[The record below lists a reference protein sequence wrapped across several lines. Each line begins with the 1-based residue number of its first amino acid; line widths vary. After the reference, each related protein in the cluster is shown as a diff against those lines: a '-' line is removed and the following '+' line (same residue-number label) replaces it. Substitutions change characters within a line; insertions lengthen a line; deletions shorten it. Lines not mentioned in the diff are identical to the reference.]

1 MAREGMT
8 LLEEACH
15 YRVGFEVSEAQTSL
29 SVSFS
34 SCCLQY
40 RSSARTSGGLYVPG

>member
-15 YRVGFEVSEAQTSL
+15 YRVGFEVSKAQTTSL
-29 SVSFS
+29 LVA
-34 SCCLQY
+34 CQ
-40 RSSARTSGGLYVPG
+40 